1 MELNKRVFDINSL
14 FETFKKPV
22 TLGLTALVST
32 LIVACDSVG
41 DNASV
46 PTDTADN
53 EVGEVE
59 TVTELEDVAEDGNE
73 LIGQTVT
80 ISGEVE
86 EILGTD
92 ALILEDDE
100 DLFFEDQVLVLSVD
114 NLQNEFVLQEGE
126 NAEITGEVVQLVVA
140 EFERD
145 YDITW
150 DLELKQKIEAEYEGK
165 IVVVADITR
174 VE

>member
-1 MELNKRVFDINSL
+1 MELNKRLLKINSL
-14 FETFKKPV
+14 FEIFKKPV
-22 TLGLTALVST
+22 TLGLTALVSS

-41 DNASV
+41 ENATA
-46 PTDTADN
+46 PTDTA
-53 EVGEVE
+53 EVE
-59 TVTELEDVAEDGNE
+59 TVTELDDVAEDGDE

-80 ISGEVE
+80 ISGKVE

-92 ALILEDDE
+92 ALILADDD
-100 DLFFEDQVLVLSVD
+100 DLFTEDEVLVLSVD
-114 NLQNEFVLQEGE
+114 NLQNEFVLSEGE
-126 NAEITGEVVQLVVA
+126 DAEITGEVVQLVVA

-165 IVVVADITR
+165 IVVVADVTR

>member
-1 MELNKRVFDINSL
+1 MELNNRFFNMNSL
-14 FETFKKPV
+14 FETLKKPV
-22 TLGLTALVST
+22 TLGLTVFAST
-32 LIVACDSVG
+32 LIVACDSVSE
-41 DNASV
+41 NATA
-46 PTDTADN
+46 PTDN
-53 EVGEVE
+53 EEVAEVE
-59 TVTELEDVAEDGNE
+59 TVTELEDVAEDGNQ
-73 LIGQTVT
+73 LVGQTVT

-92 ALILEDDE
+92 ALILADDE
-100 DLFFEDQVLVLSVD
+100 DLFAEDQVLVLSVD

-126 NAEITGEVVQLVVA
+126 DAEITGEVIQLVVA
-140 EFERD
+140 EFEKD

-165 IVVVADITR
+165 PAVVADITR